1 MRLQQDQLHAQD
13 LQLCS
18 WSLGTHSLGHCL
30 QQCLHLPVQHKMCRD
45 EYQGKK
51 TPILQEQVGLLRVFL
66 TETNYFGLLL
76 PPGIIMVSL

>member
-1 MRLQQDQLHAQD
+1 
-13 LQLCS
+13 
-18 WSLGTHSLGHCL
+18 
-30 QQCLHLPVQHKMCRD
+30 MCRD